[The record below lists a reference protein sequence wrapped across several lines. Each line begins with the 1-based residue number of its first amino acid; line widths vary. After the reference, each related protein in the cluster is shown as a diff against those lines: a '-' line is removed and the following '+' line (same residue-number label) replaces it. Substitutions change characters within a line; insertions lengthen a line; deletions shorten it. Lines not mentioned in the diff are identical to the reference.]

1 MQKIEAVIASET
13 MQAVSGALAARGAGG
28 MTVATVTGLPSAGR
42 TMSYRGVAYRVQDV
56 RMKLELVVADQDVA
70 AVSNLIREASATDPR
85 ARIWVSGVAEPAS
98 IAAVQR
104 YDIAV

>member
-1 MQKIEAVIASET
+1 
-13 MQAVSGALAARGAGG
+13 
-28 MTVATVTGLPSAGR
+28 
-42 TMSYRGVAYRVQDV
+42 MSYRGVSYRAQDV

-70 AVSNLIREASATDPR
+70 AVANLIREACASDPR
-85 ARIWVSGVAEPAS
+85 SHIWVSGVAEPAT